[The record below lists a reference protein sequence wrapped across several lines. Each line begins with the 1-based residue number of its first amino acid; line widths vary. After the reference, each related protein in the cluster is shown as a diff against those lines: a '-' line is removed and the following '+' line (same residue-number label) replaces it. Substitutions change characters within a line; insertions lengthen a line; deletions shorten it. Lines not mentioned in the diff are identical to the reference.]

1 MENQEVN
8 NNNFS
13 ISIQQNG
20 TIDISGND
28 VSEKTREVI
37 FEAMQQ
43 AEYYRQ
49 QAKEQ
54 AKQERQETNLH
65 TMAFFVCIVT
75 VITFFT
81 YSTVTTVSHFFKQ
94 STGVQYV
101 R

>member
-1 MENQEVN
+1 MGNQEVN
-8 NNNFS
+8 NNKFS
-13 ISIQQNG
+13 ISIQPNG
-20 TIDISGND
+20 TIDISGDD
-28 VSEKTREVI
+28 VSQQTREVI
-37 FEAMQQ
+37 FEAMQK

-65 TMAFFVCIVT
+65 TMAFFVCIVA
-75 VITFFT
+75 VMTFFT

>member
-8 NNNFS
+8 NNKFS

-54 AKQERQETNLH
+54 AKQEKFETSLQ
-65 TMAFFVCIVT
+65 TMVFFSFI
-75 VITFFT
+75 ILIMSFFT
-81 YSTVTTVSHFFKQ
+81 YSTVTTLSHLFKQ